1 MVGNRDLIVH
11 RHRRGPQ
18 SPYPGGV
25 TLIDLAISGDR
36 RALGRLVSRV
46 EDDTAD
52 GREALAALYPSGG
65 AAWVTGVTG
74 APGAG
79 KSTLV
84 DGLVGFAADRGN
96 VAVVAVDPSS
106 AFSGGAV
113 LGDRIRMQRH
123 TDDPRIYIRSMAN
136 RGHLG
141 GLADSTPRVV
151 ALLDG
156 IGFAEVLI
164 ETVGV
169 GQAEIDVASSA
180 DTVLVA
186 VNPGWGDSIQAAKAG
201 LLEIGDVFVVNK
213 ADRPDVDETVT
224 ELFRMLD
231 AGPERAWRPP
241 IVTTVA
247 TDGTGLDD
255 LWTAVVDHRRH
266 LTETGAREIRRRER
280 AAREI
285 ESAVRAGLR
294 RRASLDSGGVE
305 LLDRVVARE
314 IDPWSAAGDIVD
326 SL

>member
-1 MVGNRDLIVH
+1 ML
-11 RHRRGPQ
+11 
-18 SPYPGGV
+18 SPMLV
-25 TLIDLAISGDR
+25 QRALDGDR
-36 RALGRLVSRV
+36 RSLARLVSRV
-46 EDDTAD
+46 EDDTD
-52 GREALAALYPSGG
+52 EGREALCALYPSGG
-65 AAWVTGVTG
+65 AAWVTGITG

-84 DGLVGFAADRGN
+84 DGLLGFAADQGN

-106 AFSGGAV
+106 PFSGGAV

-123 TDDPRIYIRSMAN
+123 TDDPRVYIRSMAN

-156 IGFAEVLI
+156 IGFSEVLI

-180 DTVLVA
+180 DTVMVV

-224 ELFRMLD
+224 ELLRMLD
-231 AGPERAWRPP
+231 VGPERAWRPP

-247 TDGTGLDD
+247 TDGSGLDD
-255 LWTAVVDHRRH
+255 LWAAVLGHRRH
-266 LTETGAREIRRRER
+266 LTEAGELQDRRRER
-280 AAREI
+280 ASREI
-285 ESAVRAGLR
+285 EAAVRAGLR

-305 LLDRVVARE
+305 LLSRVAARE
-314 IDPWSAAGDIVD
+314 IDPWSAAGTIIDA
-326 SL
+326 L

>member
-1 MVGNRDLIVH
+1 M
-11 RHRRGPQ
+11 
-18 SPYPGGV
+18 
-25 TLIDLAISGDR
+25 TLIERALSGDR
-36 RALGRLVSRV
+36 RSLARLVSRV
-46 EDDTAD
+46 EDDTD
-52 GREALAALYPSGG
+52 EGRAALAALYPSGG
-65 AAWVTGVTG
+65 AAWVTGITG

-84 DGLVGFAADRGN
+84 DGLVDFAVDQGN

-106 AFSGGAV
+106 PFSGGAV

-151 ALLDG
+151 SLLDG
-156 IGFAEVLI
+156 IGFSEVLI

-180 DTVLVA
+180 DTVIVA
-186 VNPGWGDSIQAAKAG
+186 VNPGWGDSIQVAKAG

-224 ELFRMLD
+224 ELLRMFD
-231 AGPERAWRPP
+231 VGPERAWRPP

-247 TDGTGLDD
+247 TDGTGLND
-255 LWTAVVDHRRH
+255 LWTAILEHRKH
-266 LTETGAREIRRRER
+266 LTETGDLQTRRRER
-280 AAREI
+280 ASREI
-285 ESAVRAGLR
+285 EAGVRAGLR
-294 RRASLDSGGVE
+294 RKSSLDSGGVD
-305 LLDRVVARE
+305 LLDRVAARE
-314 IDPWSAAGDIVD
+314 IDPWSAAGAIIDAM
-326 SL
+326 

>member
-1 MVGNRDLIVH
+1 M
-11 RHRRGPQ
+11 
-18 SPYPGGV
+18 GV
-25 TLIDLAISGDR
+25 TLIESARSGNRRSLA
-36 RALGRLVSRV
+36 RLVSRV
-46 EDDTAD
+46 EDDTD
-52 GREALAALYPSGG
+52 EGRAALAALYPTGG

-84 DGLVGFAADRGN
+84 DGLVGLAADQGN

-106 AFSGGAV
+106 PFSGGAV

-156 IGFAEVLI
+156 IGFSEVLI

-180 DTVLVA
+180 DTVIVA

-213 ADRPDVDETVT
+213 GDRPDADETVT
-224 ELFRMLD
+224 ELLRMLD
-231 AGPERAWRPP
+231 VGPDRAWRPP
-241 IVTTVA
+241 IVTTIA

-255 LWTAVVDHRRH
+255 LWAAIIEHRRH
-266 LTETGAREIRRRER
+266 LTETGDLQARRTER
-280 AAREI
+280 ASREI
-285 ESAVRAGLR
+285 EAAVRSGLR
-294 RRASLDSGGVE
+294 RKASLDSGGGE
-305 LLDRVVARE
+305 LLSRVAARE
-314 IDPWSAAGDIVD
+314 IDPWSAAGAIIDAM
-326 SL
+326 

>member
-1 MVGNRDLIVH
+1 MLVQRALD
-11 RHRRGPQ
+11 
-18 SPYPGGV
+18 
-25 TLIDLAISGDR
+25 GDR
-36 RALGRLVSRV
+36 RSLARLVSRV
-46 EDDTAD
+46 EDDTD
-52 GREALAALYPSGG
+52 EGREALCALYPSGG
-65 AAWVTGVTG
+65 AAWVTGITG

-84 DGLVGFAADRGN
+84 DGLLGFAADQGN

-106 AFSGGAV
+106 PFSGGAV

-123 TDDPRIYIRSMAN
+123 TDDPRVYIRSMAN

-156 IGFAEVLI
+156 IGFSEVLI

-180 DTVLVA
+180 DTVMVV

-231 AGPERAWRPP
+231 VGPERAWRPP

-247 TDGTGLDD
+247 TDGSGLDD
-255 LWTAVVDHRRH
+255 LWAAVLDHRRH
-266 LTETGAREIRRRER
+266 LTEAGELQDRRRER
-280 AAREI
+280 ASREI
-285 ESAVRAGLR
+285 EAAVRAGLR

-305 LLDRVVARE
+305 LLSRVAARE
-314 IDPWSAAGDIVD
+314 IDPWSAAGTIIDA
-326 SL
+326 L

>member
-1 MVGNRDLIVH
+1 MLIE
-11 RHRRGPQ
+11 RARF
-18 SPYPGGV
+18 
-25 TLIDLAISGDR
+25 GDR
-36 RALGRLVSRV
+36 RALGRLVSCV
-46 EDDTAD
+46 EDDTD
-52 GREALAALYPSGG
+52 EGRRVLAAVYPSGG
-65 AAWVTGVTG
+65 GAWTTGITG

-84 DGLVGFAADRGN
+84 DGLIGFAVDQGN

-106 AFSGGAV
+106 PFSGGAV

-156 IGFAEVLI
+156 IGFAEVMI

-180 DTVLVA
+180 DTVVVA
-186 VNPGWGDSIQAAKAG
+186 VNPGWGDSIQTAKAG

-224 ELFRMLD
+224 ELLRMLD

-241 IVTTVA
+241 IVATVA

-255 LWTAVVDHRRH
+255 LWAAILDHRRH
-266 LTETGAREIRRRER
+266 LTETEALQVRRRER
-280 AAREI
+280 ASREI
-285 ESAVRAGLR
+285 EAAVRAGLR

-305 LLDRVVARE
+305 LLNRVAARE
-314 IDPWSAAGDIVD
+314 VDPWSAAGTIIDAM
-326 SL
+326 

>member
-1 MVGNRDLIVH
+1 M
-11 RHRRGPQ
+11 
-18 SPYPGGV
+18 
-25 TLIDLAISGDR
+25 TLIERAFDGDR
-36 RALGRLVSRV
+36 RSLARLVSCV
-46 EDDTAD
+46 EDDTVE
-52 GREALAALYPSGG
+52 GRDALAALYPSGG
-65 AAWVTGVTG
+65 AAWVTGITG

-84 DGLVGFAADRGN
+84 DGFVGFAADRGN

-106 AFSGGAV
+106 PFSGGAV

-156 IGFAEVLI
+156 IGFSEVLI

-180 DTVLVA
+180 DTVIVV

-213 ADRPDVDETVT
+213 ADRPDVDDTVT
-224 ELFRMLD
+224 ELLRMLD
-231 AGPERAWRPP
+231 VGPERAWRPP

-247 TDGTGLDD
+247 TDGTGLAD
-255 LWTAVVDHRRH
+255 LWGAILDHRRH
-266 LTETGAREIRRRER
+266 LTETGDLQGRRRDR
-280 AAREI
+280 ASREI
-285 ESAVRAGLR
+285 EAAVRAGLR
-294 RRASLDSGGVE
+294 RRASLDSGAGE
-305 LLDRVVARE
+305 LLNRVAARE
-314 IDPWSAAGDIVD
+314 IDPWSAAGTIIDA
-326 SL
+326 L

>member
-1 MVGNRDLIVH
+1 M
-11 RHRRGPQ
+11 
-18 SPYPGGV
+18 
-25 TLIDLAISGDR
+25 TLIQRALDGDR
-36 RALGRLVSRV
+36 RSLARLVSRV
-46 EDDTAD
+46 EDDTD
-52 GREALAALYPSGG
+52 EGREALAALYPAGG
-65 AAWVTGVTG
+65 EAWVTGITG

-84 DGLVGFAADRGN
+84 DGLVGLAADQGN

-106 AFSGGAV
+106 PFSGGAV

-156 IGFAEVLI
+156 IGFSEVLI

-180 DTVLVA
+180 DTVVVA

-224 ELFRMLD
+224 ELLRMLD
-231 AGPERAWRPP
+231 VGPDRRWRPP
-241 IVTTVA
+241 IVPTIA

-255 LWTAVVDHRRH
+255 LWAAILDHRRH
-266 LTETGAREIRRRER
+266 LAETEDLQIRRRER
-280 AAREI
+280 ASREI
-285 ESAVRAGLR
+285 EAAVRSGLR
-294 RRASLDSGGVE
+294 RRASLDTGGVD
-305 LLDRVVARE
+305 LLNRVAARE
-314 IDPWSAAGDIVD
+314 IDPWSAAGTIIDAM
-326 SL
+326 

>member
-1 MVGNRDLIVH
+1 MTLIERAIDGNRRSLARLI
-11 RHRRGPQ
+11 
-18 SPYPGGV
+18 
-25 TLIDLAISGDR
+25 
-36 RALGRLVSRV
+36 SRV
-46 EDDTAD
+46 EDDTD
-52 GREALAALYPSGG
+52 EGREALATLYPGGG
-65 AAWVTGVTG
+65 AAWVTGITG

-84 DGLVGFAADRGN
+84 DGLVGFATDQGN

-106 AFSGGAV
+106 PFSGGAV

-151 ALLDG
+151 AFLDG
-156 IGFAEVLI
+156 IGFSEVLI

-180 DTVLVA
+180 DTVIVV

-224 ELFRMLD
+224 ELLRMLD
-231 AGPERAWRPP
+231 VGPERAWRPP

-247 TDGTGLDD
+247 TDETGLDD
-255 LWTAVVDHRRH
+255 LWTAILDHRRH
-266 LTETGAREIRRRER
+266 LTETGNLQTRRRER
-280 AAREI
+280 ASREI
-285 ESAVRAGLR
+285 EAAVRAGLR
-294 RRASLDSGGVE
+294 RRASLDSGGVD
-305 LLDRVVARE
+305 LLDRVAARE
-314 IDPWSAAGDIVD
+314 IDPWSAAGAIINAM
-326 SL
+326 

>member
-1 MVGNRDLIVH
+1 MLVQRALD
-11 RHRRGPQ
+11 
-18 SPYPGGV
+18 
-25 TLIDLAISGDR
+25 GDR
-36 RALGRLVSRV
+36 RSLARLVSRV
-46 EDDTAD
+46 EDDTD
-52 GREALAALYPSGG
+52 EGREALGALYPSGG
-65 AAWVTGVTG
+65 AAWVTGITG

-84 DGLVGFAADRGN
+84 DGLLGFAADQGN

-106 AFSGGAV
+106 PFSGGAV

-123 TDDPRIYIRSMAN
+123 TDDPRVYIRSMAN

-156 IGFAEVLI
+156 IGFSEVLI

-180 DTVLVA
+180 DTVMVV

-231 AGPERAWRPP
+231 VGPERAWRPP

-247 TDGTGLDD
+247 TDGSGLDD
-255 LWTAVVDHRRH
+255 LWAAVLDHRRH
-266 LTETGAREIRRRER
+266 LTEAGELQDRRRER
-280 AAREI
+280 ASREI
-285 ESAVRAGLR
+285 EAAVRAGLR

-305 LLDRVVARE
+305 LLSRVAARE
-314 IDPWSAAGDIVD
+314 IDPWSAAGTIIDA
-326 SL
+326 L

>member
-1 MVGNRDLIVH
+1 ML
-11 RHRRGPQ
+11 
-18 SPYPGGV
+18 SPMLV
-25 TLIDLAISGDR
+25 QRALDGDR
-36 RALGRLVSRV
+36 RSLARLVSRV
-46 EDDTAD
+46 EDDTD
-52 GREALAALYPSGG
+52 EGREALGALYPSGG
-65 AAWVTGVTG
+65 AAWVTGITG

-84 DGLVGFAADRGN
+84 DGLLGFAADQGN

-106 AFSGGAV
+106 PFSGGAV

-123 TDDPRIYIRSMAN
+123 TDDPRVYIRSMAN

-156 IGFAEVLI
+156 IGFSEVLI

-180 DTVLVA
+180 DTVMVV

-224 ELFRMLD
+224 ELLRMLD
-231 AGPERAWRPP
+231 VGPERAWRPP

-247 TDGTGLDD
+247 TDGSGLDD
-255 LWTAVVDHRRH
+255 LWAAVLDHRRH
-266 LTETGAREIRRRER
+266 LTEAGELQDRRRER
-280 AAREI
+280 ASREI
-285 ESAVRAGLR
+285 EAAVRAGLR

-305 LLDRVVARE
+305 LLSRVAARE
-314 IDPWSAAGDIVD
+314 IDPWSAAGTIIDA
-326 SL
+326 L

>member
-1 MVGNRDLIVH
+1 M
-11 RHRRGPQ
+11 
-18 SPYPGGV
+18 

-52 GREALAALYPSGG
+52 GREALTTLYSSGG

>member
-1 MVGNRDLIVH
+1 M
-11 RHRRGPQ
+11 
-18 SPYPGGV
+18 
-25 TLIDLAISGDR
+25 LIDLAKSGDR

-46 EDDTAD
+46 EDDTD
-52 GREALAALYPSGG
+52 EGREALSIVYPSGG
-65 AAWVTGVTG
+65 AAWVTGITG

-84 DGLVGFAADRGN
+84 DGLVGFAADQGN

-106 AFSGGAV
+106 PFSGGAV

-156 IGFAEVLI
+156 LGFSEVLI

-180 DTVLVA
+180 DTVIVV

-241 IVTTVA
+241 IVPTVA
-247 TDGTGLDD
+247 TEGTGLDD
-255 LWTAVVDHRRH
+255 LWTAILYHRRH
-266 LTETGAREIRRRER
+266 LTETGDLQSRRRER
-280 AAREI
+280 ASREI
-285 ESAVRAGLR
+285 EAAVRAGLR
-294 RRASLDSGGVE
+294 RRASLDSGGVD
-305 LLDRVVARE
+305 LLNRVAARE
-314 IDPWSAAGDIVD
+314 IDPWSAAGALINA
-326 SL
+326 L

>member
-1 MVGNRDLIVH
+1 MVGSWNLIAN
-11 RHRRGPQ
+11 RHRRDPQ

-46 EDDTAD
+46 EDDTTD

-84 DGLVGFAADRGN
+84 DGLVGFASDRGN

-224 ELFRMLD
+224 ELLRMLD

-241 IVTTVA
+241 VVTTVA

-255 LWTAVVDHRRH
+255 LWAAVVDHRRH
-266 LTETGAREIRRRER
+266 LTETGGREIRRRER

-305 LLDRVVARE
+305 LLNRVVARE
-314 IDPWSAAGDIVD
+314 IDPWSAAGAIVD

>member
-1 MVGNRDLIVH
+1 M
-11 RHRRGPQ
+11 
-18 SPYPGGV
+18 
-25 TLIDLAISGDR
+25 LIDLAKSGDR

-46 EDDTAD
+46 EDDTD
-52 GREALAALYPSGG
+52 EGREALSIVYPSGG
-65 AAWVTGVTG
+65 AAWVTGITG

-84 DGLVGFAADRGN
+84 DGLVGFAADQGN

-106 AFSGGAV
+106 PFSGGAV

-156 IGFAEVLI
+156 VGFSEVLI

-180 DTVLVA
+180 DTVIVV

-241 IVTTVA
+241 IVPTVA
-247 TDGTGLDD
+247 TEGTGLDD
-255 LWTAVVDHRRH
+255 LWTAILDHRCH
-266 LTETGAREIRRRER
+266 LTETGDLQSRRRER
-280 AAREI
+280 ASREI
-285 ESAVRAGLR
+285 EAAVRAGLR
-294 RRASLDSGGVE
+294 RRASLDSGGVD
-305 LLDRVVARE
+305 LLNRVAARE
-314 IDPWSAAGDIVD
+314 IDPWSAAGALINA
-326 SL
+326 L